1 MFTNVGQGLVC
12 QCFLLAMFE
21 GIGCSTGA
29 ANERYNCEG
38 GESHDFRERVKALK
52 RGEAKFKG
60 ALVLL
65 SMGTAILYTS

>member
-1 MFTNVGQGLVC
+1 MFTNVGQGLVR

-38 GESHDFRERVKALK
+38 GESHGARERVKVLK
-52 RGEAKFKG
+52 VGEVMIED

-65 SMGTAILYTS
+65 SMGTNGNPL